1 MVSIYKAIAEMEESG
16 KRGVICTIIERRGS
30 APRSVGSKMLV
41 YPDGSTVG
49 TIGGGEI
56 ERRVLQAALEALR
69 TGKARVLDY
78 MLSDPQRGDPG
89 VCGGQ
94 LKVFVEP
101 VLPPP
106 TLVVVGGGHV
116 GREVAHLGRWL
127 GFRVVLSDD
136 RAEYCTPQAVPDA
149 DEFILCPL
157 EELPQQLEVTPRT
170 YFVLTTRSV
179 DIDVPGLPGL
189 LDSQAAYIGV
199 IGSRRRWAT
208 TRGKLLA
215 AGVPES
221 KLALIRSPVG
231 VDIHA
236 ETPREIAVSIMA
248 EIIMIRGEK
257 NGTHLEASAG
267 GVNPESEEVM

>member
-1 MVSIYKAIAEMEESG
+1 
-16 KRGVICTIIERRGS
+16 
-30 APRSVGSKMLV
+30 MLV
-41 YPDGSTVG
+41 YPDGTTIG

-56 ERRVLQAALEALR
+56 EGRVLQEAQEVIR
-69 TGKARVLDY
+69 SGKARVLDY
-78 MLSDPQRGDPG
+78 TLSDPQRGDPG

-101 VLPPP
+101 IMPHP

-136 RAEYCTPQAVPDA
+136 RAEFCTPEAVPDA
-149 DEFILCPL
+149 DEHLLCPL
-157 EELPQQLEVTPRT
+157 EELPQRLDITPQT

-208 TRGKLLA
+208 TRGKLLD
-215 AGVPES
+215 AGVPEH
-221 KLALIRSPVG
+221 KLAFIRSPVG
-231 VDIHA
+231 LDIHA
-236 ETPREIAVSIMA
+236 ETPREIAVSILA
-248 EIIMIRGEK
+248 EIIKIRGEN
-257 NGTHLEASAG
+257 NGSSPADANTA
-267 GVNPESEEVM
+267 